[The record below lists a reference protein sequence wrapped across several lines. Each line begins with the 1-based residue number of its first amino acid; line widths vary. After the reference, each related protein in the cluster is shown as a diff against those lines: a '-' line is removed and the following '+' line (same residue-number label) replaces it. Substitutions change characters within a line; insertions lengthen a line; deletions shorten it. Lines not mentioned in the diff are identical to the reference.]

1 MPPLH
6 SILKNQNKIAISLLS
21 YSLLPG
27 YGAPD
32 RSPLILCM
40 PAPFCYSMAWV
51 ATCIVQSYVVPWCKK
66 TFLNFVKMNNENRQL
81 KKTIAKIK
89 RETEEAKQKRLI
101 EEENYRIAIIRLNEE
116 RLIAR

>member
-1 MPPLH
+1 
-6 SILKNQNKIAISLLS
+6 
-21 YSLLPG
+21 
-27 YGAPD
+27 
-32 RSPLILCM
+32 
-40 PAPFCYSMAWV
+40 
-51 ATCIVQSYVVPWCKK
+51 
-66 TFLNFVKMNNENRQL
+66 MNNENRQL